1 MALPSFTMRQL
12 LEAGVHFGHNTRR
25 WNPKMAPFIF
35 GVRNKIHIIDLQQT
49 VPMLYRAMQAARDVS
64 TSGGRVLFVG
74 TKRQASRHIAEA
86 AKRCGQYYVNHRW
99 LGGMLTNWKTASVSI
114 RRLRELDELLTKDDV
129 GFTKKELLKIERER
143 DKLDRSLGGIKEL
156 GCLPDILFV
165 IDTVKESIAVQEA
178 NKLGIPVVA
187 VIDSNSN
194 PDHITYPIPGNDDS
208 MRAIELYCSLF
219 ADTVLD
225 GLQEAVAASAG
236 DVGAMEETLMEVLPA
251 ETPAQ
256 ESEKMPEKAIPKA
269 AVEETPAAAAAAP
282 KAAAPGVAAGK
293 VTLETPPVSLAPVE
307 EPAAAATEIPQEKKV
322 KGPKVAAKE
331 IPAGKA
337 TTKKETKKDG
347 EKKVPEKKAPTKKTA
362 PKRGAPKKEAKKALP
377 KAGVKKKAPARKAD
391 KDDKKSAAEKGA
403 EEASKKKSAVKKKD
417 KKS

>member
-12 LEAGVHFGHNTRR
+12 LEAGVHFGHHTRR

-143 DKLDRSLGGIKEL
+143 DKLDRSLGGIREL
-156 GCLPDILFV
+156 GSLPDILFV

-251 ETPAQ
+251 ETPTK
-256 ESEKMPEKAIPKA
+256 ESEKTPEKEIPKA

-377 KAGVKKKAPARKAD
+377 KAGVKKKASARKAD
-391 KDDKKSAAEKGA
+391 KDDKKSAVEKGE